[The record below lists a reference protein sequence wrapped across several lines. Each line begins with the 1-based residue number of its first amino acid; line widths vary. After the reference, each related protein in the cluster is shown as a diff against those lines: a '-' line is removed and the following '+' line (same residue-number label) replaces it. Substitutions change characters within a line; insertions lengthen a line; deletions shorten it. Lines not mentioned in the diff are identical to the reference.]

1 MGLLIFITHMKIK
14 DYFNLFNNK
23 GESFMI
29 KMPRG
34 TQDLARS
41 LLNGVTLKIDYTHNG
56 IV

>member
-1 MGLLIFITHMKIK
+1 MKIK

-34 TQDLARS
+34 TQDILPQDSAKWRYIENR
-41 LLNGVTLKIDYTHNG
+41 LHING